1 MLVGDPAAVRFL
13 GLHLPYSPRMRCAI
27 ESCVRASPNLNG
39 SMLKPLFLFSC
50 LLSTPALAAD
60 WTFEGGNTPI
70 AYADNGEAQF
80 QFACRGG
87 DLAMA
92 YWVRKPGATVAAA
105 SSLSLAMNAGGGHVS
120 ASGETSF
127 AQDFPMIHLDG
138 SSVLI
143 RGPVARQWAQTAQQA
158 RDSMELAFVKTGSSA
173 GPDFL
178 EQQRF
183 GAKGSSVAIARV
195 LSFCE

>member
-1 MLVGDPAAVRFL
+1 
-13 GLHLPYSPRMRCAI
+13 
-27 ESCVRASPNLNG
+27 
-39 SMLKPLFLFSC
+39 MLKPLFLFLC

-60 WTFEGGNTPI
+60 WEFEGGATPI
-70 AYADNGEAQF
+70 AYADNGKAQF

-92 YWVRKPGATVAAA
+92 YWVRKPGATVGAA
-105 SSLSLAMNAGGGHVS
+105 SSLSLAMNASGGHVS

-143 RGPVARQWAQTAQQA
+143 RGPVARQWARTAQRA
-158 RDSMELAFVKTGSSA
+158 RDTIELAFVKTGSGA
-173 GPDFL
+173 GPKFL

-183 GAKGSSVAIARV
+183 GATGSSVAIATV
-195 LSFCE
+195 LADCG

>member
-1 MLVGDPAAVRFL
+1 LCTRV
-13 GLHLPYSPRMRCAI
+13 S
-27 ESCVRASPNLNG
+27 NLNR
-39 SMLKPLFLFSC
+39 SMLKQLFLYLC
-50 LLSTPALAAD
+50 LLSTPALATD
-60 WTFEGGNTPI
+60 WKFEGGATPI
-70 AYADNGEAQF
+70 AYADNGKAQF

-92 YWVRKPGATVAAA
+92 FWVRKPGSTVAAA
-105 SSLSLAMNAGGGHVS
+105 STLSLAMNTSGGHVS
-120 ASGETSF
+120 ASGDTSF

-143 RGPVARQWAQTAQQA
+143 RGPVARQWAGTAQRA
-158 RDSMELAFVKTGSSA
+158 RETMELAFVKTASSA

-183 GAKGSSVAIARV
+183 GATGSSVAIARV
-195 LSFCE
+195 LAECG